1 MDDVQLSAVP
11 MPLHWLAQPER
22 WHADDSTLSLVSGAR
37 TDWFIDPSGAREPT
51 LSGAALVGPAAGD
64 YLFSARVHVD
74 FAATFD
80 AGALMLHDG
89 ERTWAKLCFEYSPQ
103 REPMVVS
110 VVTDGRS
117 DDANAFAVEGEHVW
131 LRIARLGPAF
141 AFHASTDERRWRFVR
156 YFSFGTG
163 VEPAVGFEVQSPTG
177 SGCVATFD
185 EIGFEP
191 ARLEDLRDGS

>member
-51 LSGAALVGPAAGD
+51 LNGAALVGPAAGD

-89 ERTWAKLCFEYSPQ
+89 ERTWAKLCFEYSPAG
-103 REPMVVS
+103 EPMVVS
-110 VVTDGRS
+110 VVTRGTS
-117 DDANAFAVEGEHVW
+117 DDANGFVVDGGDVW
-131 LRIARLGPAF
+131 LRIARMGQAF
-141 AFHASTDERRWRFVR
+141 AFHASTDGSEWKLIRHFTLGEDVD
-156 YFSFGTG
+156 
-163 VEPAVGFEVQSPTG
+163 PAVGLEAQSPTG
-177 SGCVATFD
+177 DGCEVRFD
-185 EIGFEP
+185 EIRFEP
-191 ARLEDLRDGS
+191 RRLSDLRDGS